1 MTDTSLPSDTEA
13 PIDAEFEPAEPVSS
27 LGNQR
32 LRPGW
37 RAFGAVSLLFLVSA
51 GLILANYGLIPGLKP
66 RASDT
71 AELQSEFQQM
81 QADLNTRAQSLE
93 SLQSSVDGSLAELN
107 RLNSNIQGVSNS
119 VDTLRSNVE
128 ALENRLASESQAPA
142 MGSENGSITTVN
154 PLIIDRLEAL
164 ENAITNFPDG
174 QTSLQGDATRLN
186 SELTTLRSDIE
197 TLRSELRAAQTVET
211 EALDASVN
219 SADAALALS
228 AIEAAAR
235 RGRPFLSGYQRLI
248 TALPNE
254 RAVMAL
260 APLAATGAPTLAS
273 LNDQFPALESRALD
287 VDADTMGETAG
298 FMRGLFGDSLKVR
311 RDGELSSADLLEAA
325 NLALKEGDLEGSIVE
340 LEKLPPAPKAVF
352 SEWLESAN
360 GRLSLEN
367 ALEALRLVMIA
378 EARP

>member
-13 PIDAEFEPAEPVSS
+13 PIDAEFEPADPASS
-27 LGNQR
+27 AGKR
-32 LRPGW
+32 RITPGW
-37 RAFGAVSLLFLVSA
+37 RAFGAVSLLFLISA
-51 GLILANYGLIPGLKP
+51 GLILANYGLIPGVKP
-66 RASDT
+66 RASNT
-71 AELQSEFQQM
+71 AKLQAEFQQM
-81 QADLNTRAQSLE
+81 QADLNTRAQRLE
-93 SLQSSVDGSLAELN
+93 TLHSSVDSSLAELN

-119 VDTLRSNVE
+119 VDTLRNDLE
-128 ALENRLASESQAPA
+128 ALESKLASANQAPA
-142 MGSENGSITTVN
+142 ISSEGGSITTVN
-154 PLIIDRLEAL
+154 PLVIDRLEAL
-164 ENAITNFPDG
+164 ENAITKFPEG
-174 QTSLQGDATRLN
+174 QTSLQGDATRLT
-186 SELTTLRSDIE
+186 SELNTLRSDIE
-197 TLRSELRAAQTVET
+197 SLRSELRAAQSVED
-211 EALDASVN
+211 EAPGTSVN
-219 SADAALALS
+219 AADAALALS

-260 APLAATGAPTLAS
+260 APLAATGAPTLTNLS
-273 LNDQFPALESRALD
+273 EQFPTLERHALD
-287 VDADTMGETAG
+287 VDADAIGETAG

-325 NLALKEGDLEGSIVE
+325 SLALKEGDLERSVIE
-340 LEKLPPAPKAVF
+340 LEKLAPAPKAVF

-360 GRLSLEN
+360 SRLSLEN